1 MTSMPFYPS
10 ALRFIRSF
18 DTRQCLPGH
27 QLYPAVLLSIALY
40 TCLHICAFII
50 VRLLHTCIHTV
61 CMCVCWCAFI
71 NNCLPLVAA
80 IIMLYFLHNHLY
92 TGTVHTYVFINIQI
106 CTHLY
111 ARILFP
117 CSSSCTSSINSTTLI
132 ATTRCIFVRNIA
144 TVKASIHEHCDSLQ
158 PLSSAL
164 WHTSPNSVCCAP
176 PPPPLLL

>member
-1 MTSMPFYPS
+1 MFARPS
-10 ALRFIRSF
+10 AL
-18 DTRQCLPGH
+18 PGR
-27 QLYPAVLLSIALY
+27 
-40 TCLHICAFII
+40 AFINCTLYLPTYLCI
-50 VRLLHTCIHTV
+50 YHRSLATYMHTHCV
-61 CMCVCWCAFI
+61 YVCVCWCAFI